1 MNARDPNS
9 KIVGIDQID
18 ILTNGS
24 LEDLK
29 TIKNPNQVGAI
40 KNKDDDTIHGEIT
53 PLIIIINQGAKD
65 WLKRAEILIGLGAD
79 PNQTI
84 NYYGNSMNAK
94 EVYHRKWGAGAKD
107 VF

>member
-1 MNARDPNS
+1 MNARDQNS

-24 LEDLK
+24 LEELK
-29 TIKNPNQVGAI
+29 TIKNPNQVGTI
-40 KNKDDDTIHGEIT
+40 KNMNDDTTHGEIT
-53 PLIIIINQGAKD
+53 PLIMIINQGAKD
-65 WLKRAEILIGLGAD
+65 WLKRVEVLINLGAN

-84 NYYGNSMNAK
+84 NYYGNSMSAK
-94 EVYHRKWGAGAKD
+94 NVYYHKWGEGAMN

>member
-1 MNARDPNS
+1 MNAPDNKN

-24 LEDLK
+24 LEDFK
-29 TIKNPNQVGAI
+29 TIKNPNQVGTI
-40 KNKDDDTIHGEIT
+40 INKDDDTTHGEIT
-53 PLIIIINQGAKD
+53 PLIMIINQGSKD

-84 NYYGNSMNAK
+84 NYYGNPMNAK
-94 EVYHRKWGAGAKD
+94 EVYHRKWGMSAKD